1 MIARMRSF
9 WLSLPSPSQQY
20 LICYCTE
27 GSGIY
32 ICLISLGPRTCIAA
46 AAIISSASW
55 EFFFFSFLLT
65 SSMDARL
72 GPVLYLRIPP
82 CSPPGPQPSVPKTD
96 DLPTHPSTHPP
107 TLSSPVQS
115 CPALQPPS
123 SPPKAPGQP
132 AYARAH
138 THTHTHTQPSHSKPA
153 GLFLLSTETATT
165 DRRPRSSPFHNPHP
179 RPALHFFELLGRHG
193 GLETTIP
200 RSAHCFA
207 PTEA

>member
-1 MIARMRSF
+1 MRSF
-9 WLSLPSPSQQY
+9 WLSLTSPSQQY

-55 EFFFFSFLLT
+55 EFFFFPFCSLRQWMPGLAPSCT
-65 SSMDARL
+65 SVS
-72 GPVLYLRIPP
+72 PP

-132 AYARAH
+132 AYARA
-138 THTHTHTQPSHSKPA
+138 HTHTHTQPSHSKPA

-200 RSAHCFA
+200 RSAYCFA